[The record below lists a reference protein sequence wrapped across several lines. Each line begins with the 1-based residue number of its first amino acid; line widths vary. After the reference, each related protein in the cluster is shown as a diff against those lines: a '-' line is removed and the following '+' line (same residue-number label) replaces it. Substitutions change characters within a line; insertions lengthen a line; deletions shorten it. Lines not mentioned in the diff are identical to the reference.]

1 MVNMNIEQWQT
12 EISNA
17 LTEAYDVS
25 DQAVVEEVSNDLEIL
40 ISRLVQRI
48 EKMVDSQDSDMEKW
62 K

>member
-1 MVNMNIEQWQT
+1 MNIEQWQT